1 MRKVKYRTEI
11 GRDSGVILDQGLNL
25 SGFRNEVK
33 EWDKG
38 HTWIPGRAFQAEGKA
53 PVTPLRPEH
62 VNVAEEE

>member
-1 MRKVKYRTEI
+1 M
-11 GRDSGVILDQGLNL
+11 

-53 PVTPLRPEH
+53 PVTPLKPEH
-62 VNVAEEE
+62 VNVTEEE